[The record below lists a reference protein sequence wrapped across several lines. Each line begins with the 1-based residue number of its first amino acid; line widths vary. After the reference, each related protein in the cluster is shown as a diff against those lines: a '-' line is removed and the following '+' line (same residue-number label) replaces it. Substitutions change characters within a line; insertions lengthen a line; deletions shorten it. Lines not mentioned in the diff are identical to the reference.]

1 MIDVDQTEPAAIDDF
16 ADRGFR
22 GLKIINPRR
31 NYDDPTYFPL
41 YAVAER
47 RMLRSEVSTFKLV
60 WGSDCDMAHMS
71 RELTNWMQ
79 AFDEI
84 GLSAEERDQIFWG
97 TAAHIFGVED

>member
-1 MIDVDQTEPAAIDDF
+1 MARW
-16 ADRGFR
+16 RGNVYFDIS
-22 GLKIINPRR
+22 GGTVVRR
-31 NYDDPTYFPL
+31 HL
-41 YAVAER
+41 LER
-47 RMLRSEVSTFKLV
+47 NMLRTEVSTFKLV

-84 GLSAEERDQIFWG
+84 GLSADEQDQIFWG